1 MEDYKK
7 VLVAVDGS
15 AESEK
20 IINKAAA
27 IAADNNA
34 EINVVLVFEPL
45 LGSYSFELNM
55 ADFEKVQQ
63 EHQTAVSEKMKQSL
77 ASRTPPISADHVHFL
92 RGKPAT
98 EIKKLTSDLGVD
110 LLVIGSHGHN
120 PVRAVLGST
129 ANSVLH
135 GIHCDVL
142 TIRV

>member
-1 MEDYKK
+1 MANYKK

-15 AESEK
+15 DESDK
-20 IINKAAA
+20 IISKALA
-27 IAADNNA
+27 IAADSSA
-34 EINVVLVFEPL
+34 QLDVVMVFEPL
-45 LGSYSFELNM
+45 LGGYSFELNM
-55 ADFEKVQQ
+55 ADFERVQK
-63 EHQTAVSEKMKQSL
+63 EHQEQVATKMHAKMAAVSPSVP
-77 ASRTPPISADHVHFL
+77 ASQVHFL

-98 EIKKLTSDLGVD
+98 EIKKLCEKLNTD

>member
-1 MEDYKK
+1 MTDYKK

-15 AESEK
+15 EESDK
-20 IINKAAA
+20 IITKALA
-27 IAADNNA
+27 IAGDNNA
-34 EINVVLVFEPL
+34 QIEVVMVFEPL

-55 ADFEKVQQ
+55 ADFEKVQK
-63 EHQTAVSEKMKQSL
+63 EHQEQVANKMREKMAALSPAVPAAQ
-77 ASRTPPISADHVHFL
+77 VHFQ

-98 EIKKLTSDLGVD
+98 EIKKLCEKLGVD

-129 ANSVLH
+129 ANAVLH